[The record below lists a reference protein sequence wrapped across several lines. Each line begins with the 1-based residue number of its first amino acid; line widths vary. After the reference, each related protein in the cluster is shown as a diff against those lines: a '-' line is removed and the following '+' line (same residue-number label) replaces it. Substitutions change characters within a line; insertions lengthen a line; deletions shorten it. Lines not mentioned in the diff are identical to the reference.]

1 MEILY
6 TKQEIKLKAT
16 QTGQIRD
23 FISQINWTNRL
34 IGIKGARGAGKTTLL
49 LQYIKTTLPHDQRTL
64 YVSLD
69 DLYFTANR
77 LTDLADHFVKRG
89 GEHLFLDE
97 VHRYPGW
104 SGELKNIY
112 DDHPELKIIFTGSSI
127 IDLKKAEADLSRRA
141 VLYELPGLSFREYI
155 NFKCGTKIQPV
166 PLDQLVVKHLEI
178 TRELVKQFMP
188 IREFQGYLQHGYYPY
203 FLEGEKEYPGK
214 LASTINLA
222 IETDIPSFI
231 DLPFSNIV
239 KIKQLLYLISQ
250 SVPFRPNIQRLS
262 VKTGIARNTIIH
274 YLHLLEEARLVNLL
288 YTDIH
293 GVGSLQKP
301 EKIYLHHPNLM
312 HALSGGTVESGS
324 IRETFLLNQ
333 LLPKHQVT
341 YPLHGD
347 FLVDRKYTLEVGG
360 KDKKQ
365 KQIVEIPDSFIVAD
379 NIEYGFERKVPLW
392 LFGFLY

>member
-6 TKQEIKLKAT
+6 SKQETKLKVT

-23 FISQINWTNRL
+23 FIRHINCKNRL

-49 LQYIKTTLPHDQRTL
+49 LQYIKITLPHDQRTL
-64 YVSLD
+64 YASLD

-112 DDHPELKIIFTGSSI
+112 DDHPGLKIIFTGSSI

-155 NFKCGTKIQPV
+155 NFKFGTKIQSV
-166 PLDQLVVKHLEI
+166 PLDQVVVKHLEI

-188 IREFQGYLQHGYYPY
+188 IREFQGYLQHGCYPY
-203 FLEGEKEYPGK
+203 FLEGEKEYPDR

-222 IETDIPSFI
+222 IETDIPAFI

-250 SVPFRPNIQRLS
+250 SVPFKPNIQRLS
-262 VKTGIARNTIIH
+262 EKTGIARNTIIH
-274 YLHLLEEARLVNLL
+274 YLHLLEEARMINLL
-288 YTDIH
+288 YSDIH
-293 GVGSLQKP
+293 GIGSLQKP

-312 HALSGGTVESGS
+312 HALTGGTVEPGA

-333 LLPKHQVT
+333 LLPKYQVT
-341 YPLHGD
+341 YPARGD
-347 FLVDRKYTLEVGG
+347 FFVDRKYTLEVGG

-365 KQIVEIPDSFIVAD
+365 KQIVEIPDSYIVAD
-379 NIEYGFERKVPLW
+379 NIEYGFERKIPLW